1 MPKKYTSKI
10 ISPGV
15 RPRGNSIEI
24 DLRVSGVRLRKTLSL
39 NPNLKQDREEAIDIR
54 HAIRRELK
62 NSDKPDVAK
71 YFTKSKIA
79 IEKFGSERPKTLNDA
94 INRWLETKKNGA
106 VRRLTIKTYTGRV
119 KFHISKEIGLKI
131 LRHVTDEHVS
141 LWITNKNLNPKT
153 KNELLS
159 ILRQTFKMAKK
170 NKWIVENIMDD
181 FDSFKLSRKKP
192 KPFTLEEM
200 EKIYLQADKELK
212 PIIKFWA
219 WVGPRTAEIF
229 ALRWSDINF
238 DKQWVRI
245 INTIADEDL
254 EEETEERTKNEGST
268 RKVKLFSPALE
279 ALEAQKKYT
288 GDNEF
293 IFTNPSTGSLWNAS
307 EFRRKWAKILK
318 ETSVKYRRPYNL
330 RHTYASVMLSAG
342 ESPEYVRTQ
351 MGHSSL
357 KEISETYGSYIEDAG
372 ELSGSRI
379 NELLDKRANDSSS

>member
-1 MPKKYTSKI
+1 MSKESTFDV

-15 RPRGNSIEI
+15 RIRNDSIEI
-24 DLRVSGVRLRKTLSL
+24 DIRVSGIRLRKTLPL
-39 NPNLKQDREEAIDIR
+39 NPNKKRDRDEAIDIR

-62 NSDKPDVAK
+62 TSDNPDVAK
-71 YFTKSKIA
+71 HFPKSKIA

-94 INRWLETKKNGA
+94 IERWLETKKNGA
-106 VRRLTIKTYTGRV
+106 VRKKTYETYCGRI
-119 KFHISKEIGLKI
+119 KFHFSKEIGLKM

-170 NKWIVENIMDD
+170 NKWVVENIMDD

-200 EKIYLQADKELK
+200 ESIYLHSEKELE

-219 WVGPRTAEIF
+219 WVGPRTSEIF
-229 ALRWSDINF
+229 ALRWTDINF
-238 DKQWVRI
+238 DKQFVHI
-245 INTIADEDL
+245 TNTIADEDL
-254 EEETEERTKNEGST
+254 EDETEERTKTDQSR

-293 IFTNPSTGSLWNAS
+293 IFINPKTDLVWNSS
-307 EFRRKWAKILK
+307 EFKSRWTKILTK
-318 ETSVKYRRPYNL
+318 ASVKYRRPYNL

-342 ESPEYVRTQ
+342 ESPEWVRTQ

-379 NELLDKRANDSSS
+379 NELLDKRANDTSN

>member
-24 DLRVSGVRLRKTLSL
+24 DLRVSGIRLRKTLSL
-39 NPNLKQDREEAIDIR
+39 NPNLKKDREDAIDIR

-71 YFTKSKIA
+71 HFEKSKIA
-79 IEKFGSERPKTLNDA
+79 IEKFGGKQPKTLNEA
-94 INRWLETKKNGA
+94 VGRWLQTKMNSA
-106 VRRLTIKTYTGRV
+106 VRKRTFETYSGRI

-131 LRHVTDEHVS
+131 LRLITDEHIAI
-141 LWITNKNLNPKT
+141 WITKKDLSPKT

-170 NKWIVENIMDD
+170 NKWVVENVMDD

-192 KPFTLEEM
+192 KPFTLKEM
-200 EKIYLQADKELK
+200 DLIYLHSEDEIE

-219 WVGPRTAEIF
+219 WVGARTGELY
-229 ALRWSDINF
+229 ALRWTDVNF

-254 EEETEERTKNEGST
+254 EEETEERTKTDGSS
-268 RKVKLFSPALE
+268 RKVKLLSPALE
-279 ALEAQKKYT
+279 ALEEQKKYT

-293 IFTNPSTGSLWNAS
+293 IFTHPSTGSLWNATS
-307 EFRRKWAKILK
+307 FGRKWTKILK
-318 ETSVKYRRPYNL
+318 KASVKYRRPYNL

-342 ESPEYVRTQ
+342 ESPEWVRTQ

-379 NELLDKRANDSSS
+379 NELLDKRANDLSS